1 MEYTDGTL
9 QGDIIT
15 IQKLQSEIEELQK
28 ASMYHSGDVI
38 NIGKMFLNGFITGGA
53 KDAKFTIPLGKS
65 IASDVTTVRVSGNF
79 RFRQNGKY
87 IKDYD
92 TTYGFDTGN
101 GTDVLEYFNSLGV
114 GIIVR
119 MPGSVA
125 FPNMTNNDCVSGEF
139 NSIKI
144 EFK

>member
-1 MEYTDGTL
+1 MQDGTL
-9 QGDIIT
+9 SVEFLSL
-15 IQKLQSEIEELQK
+15 QKLKAELEELKK
-28 ASMYHSGDVI
+28 ASMYHAGDVI
-38 NIGKMFLNGFITGGA
+38 NIEKMFLNGFITSGT
-53 KDAKFTIPLGKS
+53 KDAKFTIPIGKS

-79 RFRQNGKY
+79 RFRQNGNY
-87 IKDYD
+87 IKDYE

-101 GTDVLEYFNSLGV
+101 GIDAIEYFNSLGV

-125 FPNMTNNDCVSGEF
+125 FPNMKNNDCVSGEF

>member
-1 MEYTDGTL
+1 MQDGTL
-9 QGDIIT
+9 SAEVLSL
-15 IQKLQSEIEELQK
+15 QKLNTELEELKK
-28 ASMYHSGDVI
+28 ASMYHAGDVI
-38 NIGKMFLNGFITGGA
+38 NIEKMFLNGFITGGT
-53 KDAKFTIPLGKS
+53 KDAKFHIPIGKS
-65 IASDVTTVRVSGNF
+65 IASDVTTVRVSVNF
-79 RFRQNGKY
+79 RFRQNGNY

-101 GTDVLEYFNSLGV
+101 GTDSIDYFNSLGV

-125 FPNMTNNDCVSGEF
+125 FPNMNNNDCVSGEF
-139 NSIKI
+139 YSIKI

>member
-1 MEYTDGTL
+1 MQDGTL
-9 QGDIIT
+9 SAEILSL
-15 IQKLQSEIEELQK
+15 QKLKAELEELK
-28 ASMYHSGDVI
+28 KESMYHAGDVI
-38 NIGKMFLNGFITGGA
+38 NIEKMFLNGFITGGT
-53 KDAKFTIPLGKS
+53 KDAKFPIPIGKS

-79 RFRQNGKY
+79 RFRQNGNY

-101 GTDVLEYFNSLGV
+101 GTDAIEYFNSLGV
-114 GIIVR
+114 GITVR

-139 NSIKI
+139 YSIKI

>member
-1 MEYTDGTL
+1 MQDGTL
-9 QGDIIT
+9 SAEILSL
-15 IQKLQSEIEELQK
+15 QKLKAELEELKK
-28 ASMYHSGDVI
+28 ASMYHVGDVM
-38 NIGKMFLNGFITGGA
+38 NIEKMFLNGFITGGT
-53 KDAKFTIPLGKS
+53 KDAKFSIPLGKP

-79 RFRQNGKY
+79 RFRQNGNY

-101 GTDVLEYFNSLGV
+101 GTDAIDYFNSLGV

-139 NSIKI
+139 YSIKI

>member
-1 MEYTDGTL
+1 MQDGTL
-9 QGDIIT
+9 SAEVLR
-15 IQKLQSEIEELQK
+15 LQSLKAELEELKK
-28 ASMYHSGDVI
+28 ASMYHAGDVI
-38 NIGKMFLNGFITGGA
+38 NIEKMFLNGFITGGT
-53 KDAKFTIPLGKS
+53 KDAKFPIPIEKS
-65 IASDVTTVRVSGNF
+65 IASDVTTVRVSGIF
-79 RFRQNGKY
+79 RFRHNGNY

-101 GTDVLEYFNSLGV
+101 GTDAIDYFNSLGV

-139 NSIKI
+139 YSIKI